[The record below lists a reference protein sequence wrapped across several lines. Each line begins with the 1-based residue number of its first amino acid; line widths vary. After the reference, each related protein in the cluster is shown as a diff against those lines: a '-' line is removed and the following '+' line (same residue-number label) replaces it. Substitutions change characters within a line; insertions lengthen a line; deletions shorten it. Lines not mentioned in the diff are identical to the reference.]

1 MISQSFFIRHKTLI
15 FGSLL
20 ALILGIIILGLLL
33 APSLFYDQWIWKYY
47 WGPVVSDASGHSVS
61 YHGIVTTEGYTF
73 VSELTYGIILIGA
86 LFGLYQLLKKLEIV
100 IDWQFCLALIP
111 YILFGPVTRVLED
124 ANYFFVP
131 GVYWFISPFIYL
143 QTTVYVLVFLLLGY
157 GLQKRQ
163 SAWSQ
168 KRTILVLSLVYVM
181 IDVAY
186 LLIWYLKIPY
196 AAFRIEPVV
205 FCILS
210 VLAFLPFLYRYLK
223 KQPQTINTVIF
234 SGGLLVL
241 LPFVYLIGRW
251 ILGEQ
256 WGRTEGVRFDVF
268 ILVMGLTMLIVA
280 LVFLLAYRFR
290 RNEAVAAYRA
300 PLNLSMLSGH
310 LIDGLTSWISIYD
323 PFNMGLP
330 SYIEKH
336 PASNFLLETWPPL
349 FPIVKFILIILVI
362 YVFDVLYKKELTR
375 YIRLVNLIKIGIF
388 ILGMSPGLRD
398 LLRVTMGV

>member
-1 MISQSFFIRHKTLI
+1 MISPASFTRHKLLI
-15 FGSLL
+15 FGILL
-20 ALILGIIILGLLL
+20 IVVLGVIILGLLV

-47 WGPVVSDASGHSVS
+47 WGPVVADASGHSVS
-61 YHGIVTTEGYTF
+61 YHGVAVNEGYTI

-100 IDWQFCLALIP
+100 IDWYFCLALLP

-143 QTTVYVLVFLLLGY
+143 QTTVYVLLFLFLGY
-157 GLQKRQ
+157 VLQKRTPA
-163 SAWSQ
+163 SSH
-168 KRTILVLSLVYVM
+168 KRVILVL
-181 IDVAY
+181 
-186 LLIWYLKIPY
+186 LLIFVIIDAVYTVVWYLGIPY
-196 AAFRIEPVV
+196 AVYRIEPGV
-205 FCILS
+205 FYVLTI
-210 VLAFLPFLYRYLK
+210 LAFLPFVYRFIK
-223 KQPQTINTVIF
+223 KQSQTINTVIF
-234 SGGLLVL
+234 SGGLLVV

-256 WGRTEGVRFDVF
+256 WGSTEGVRFDVF
-268 ILVMGLTMLIVA
+268 LLVIGLTALIVA
-280 LVFLLAYRFR
+280 LVFLIAYRFR
-290 RNEAVAAYRA
+290 KNEAVAVYKA

-323 PFNMGLP
+323 PFHMGLP

-336 PASNFLLETWPPL
+336 PASNLLLETWPPL
-349 FPIVKFILIILVI
+349 FPIVKFLLIILVI

-375 YIRLVNLIKIGIF
+375 YTRLVNLIKIGIF
-388 ILGMSPGLRD
+388 ILGVSPGLRD